1 MIIWKI
7 GFTLDFE
14 IIFLIPAVW
23 VYAQAGGHLSYSN
36 IKSGKSNTSTFFE
49 IMRVHPY
56 IQSLAMAVKGIFSSK
71 FSKTVKII
79 EGFFCLK
86 IN

>member
-1 MIIWKI
+1 MPRLVD
-7 GFTLDFE
+7 T
-14 IIFLIPAVW
+14 
-23 VYAQAGGHLSYSN
+23 YSN
-36 IKSGKSNTSTFFE
+36 IKIGMLNTATIFK

-56 IQSLAMAVKGIFSSK
+56 IESLAMAVKGIFSSK